1 MQGSGSK
8 TMLFPANHAPAS
20 DVCFTQVEGQ
30 DILAVREATRWCA
43 DYIRSGK
50 VDRVKWNVCG
60 GESGEV
66 MIVNDIFPGSTGDG
80 TGHISLL
87 WPQHE

>member
-1 MQGSGSK
+1 
-8 TMLFPANHAPAS
+8 MLFPANHAPAS

-50 VDRVKWNVCG
+50 VHVDGVKWSVCVCVGGGGGG
-60 GESGEV
+60 GE
-66 MIVNDIFPGSTGDG
+66 
-80 TGHISLL
+80 
-87 WPQHE
+87 W